1 MNRPSDAGGPRD
13 RAGWLVFF
21 GALEILFGILVL
33 LMLIGM
39 GVSAAVGGL
48 YPLTGPMLVYML
60 VFYGILAGFFITMG
74 VGTASVKRWARSIM
88 IVVSWFWLAFGIL
101 GTIAAALV
109 IPPVIGRMAPEMP
122 VSVPVLT
129 LLVTG
134 FMMLLMVL
142 APLLL
147 VLVYGGSRV
156 KSTFRRRDPNVY
168 WTERVP
174 TPVLSLALLLG
185 FSGLML
191 LVYQLATFPFPLF
204 GAWIPGA
211 WARVLWVLFGL
222 ALAGSGYLS
231 YRMDGRGWLGG
242 VSLTGFLAASTFVTY
257 RLAGVSELYAGMG
270 LDIPPELLSGPSSRR
285 LFLVTMA
292 PGAVFY
298 AGYFAWVRRFFPR
311 LLPGTAGHEKN
322 AGKTS

>member
-1 MNRPSDAGGPRD
+1 MNRQSDGGGARD

-39 GVSAAVGGL
+39 GVGAAAGGL

-74 VGTASVKRWARSIM
+74 VGTASVKRWARSVM
-88 IVVSWFWLAFGIL
+88 IVVSWFWLAFGVL
-101 GTIAAALV
+101 GAIAAALV
-109 IPPVIGRMAPEMP
+109 IPPVIVRMAPEMP
-122 VSVPVLT
+122 VALPVLT

-134 FMMLLMVL
+134 FMVLLMVL

-156 KSTFRRRDPNVY
+156 RSTFMRRDPNVY

-191 LVYQLATFPFPLF
+191 LVYQFAAFPFPLF
-204 GAWIPGA
+204 GTWIPGA

-222 ALAGSGYLS
+222 AFAGSGWLS
-231 YRMDGRGWLGG
+231 YRMDGRGWLAGA
-242 VSLTGFLAASTFVTY
+242 SLIGFLVASTFLTY
-257 RLAGVSELYAGMG
+257 QRAGVWELYAGMS
-270 LDIPPELLSGPSSRR
+270 LNIPPDLLSGPLFQR
-285 LFLVTMA
+285 LYLLTMA
-292 PGAVFY
+292 PVTAFY

-311 LLPGTAGHEKN
+311 LLPGTAGR
-322 AGKTS
+322 AR